1 MTLALFLMFL
11 AEHTSSFS
19 VAEALAARP
28 IQPPTTLLGGFL
40 GAGKTT
46 TLTHLLT
53 NREGLRIAV
62 LVNDVAAVNVDA
74 MSLRRTTVEGGDGVE
89 MVQLENG
96 CVCCSASGELAPAV
110 AALLDKNSDQPFDHV
125 VIELSGVADPNNVE
139 LSLNLAG
146 LSVDRKVALVDANS
160 FPELYGSIELA
171 GEREDLTGQASTH
184 QEVQHT
190 CAIEQPVAE
199 LLLQQ
204 VETADV
210 ILANKCDLAS
220 DEELRVTLRA
230 CRALNEDAAIVSTTF
245 GDATIDD
252 VLPNL
257 ASFAADADA
266 DADDA
271 EEFELML
278 NGINCGGCGKAL
290 AKAVLAV
297 DGVAAFECDNKADTG
312 VHPNRVL
319 VKGTC
324 TEEAVREAI
333 ATLDAG
339 RGKFTI
345 AEEFELMLN
354 GINCGGCGK
363 ALAKAVLAVDGVAAF
378 ECDNKADTGVHPNRV
393 LVKGTCTE
401 EAVREAI
408 ATLDAGRGKFTIA
421 ESGSD
426 NGFARAQAADAGCDA
441 PEDPSCSPRATV
453 PNSADALGFVTYVY
467 RARRPFSQERLLALI
482 GEWPLPTKTLSL
494 EQLGGQSSGQSSG
507 ETSLPPGRGE
517 TFAGVLRSKGTAWLD
532 AEARI
537 AATWSHAGRHFRLSD
552 GGVWWT
558 MLPEA
563 VMRKCLPREQA
574 YDAERANFDGDD
586 GDRRQEIVFIGTNL
600 DTGAIAAALDT
611 CLLTDTEMRQ
621 YRSVWA
627 DEMAR
632 LESISGPFRFEL
644 GTRVQCAM
652 RDGEWLGGTVVAHH
666 FREPEWPADRW
677 TPYQVKLD
685 DGDLIW
691 APADVDECIRADVSQ
706 IKG

>member
-230 CRALNEDAAIVSTTF
+230 CRALNENAAIVSTTF

-266 DADDA
+266 DADD
-271 EEFELML
+271 
-278 NGINCGGCGKAL
+278 
-290 AKAVLAV
+290 
-297 DGVAAFECDNKADTG
+297 
-312 VHPNRVL
+312 
-319 VKGTC
+319 
-324 TEEAVREAI
+324 
-333 ATLDAG
+333 
-339 RGKFTI
+339 

-494 EQLGGQSSGQSSG
+494 EQLGGAPGQSSG